1 MKKLLITFFIILFC
15 LTSSIGWT
23 ETMDDLIKKDTIYYK
38 KFTEV
43 PFTGKIDGKEQGSM
57 KNGKREGSWV
67 RYLDNGQLNFKGD
80 YKNGMREGSWIAYWD
95 NGQLQ
100 YKGNYKNGKKEGS
113 WVDYNKDGTIKRELT
128 GTFKNDE
135 KISD

>member
-67 RYLDNGQLNFKGD
+67 SYWDNAK
-80 YKNGMREGSWIAYWD
+80 REGSWDRRLHSSLSYWVSYLKS
-95 NGQLQ
+95 G
-100 YKGNYKNGKKEGS
+100 
-113 WVDYNKDGTIKRELT
+113 
-128 GTFKNDE
+128 
-135 KISD
+135 